1 MNDPRHY
8 QETHDFCQETKKKSK
23 SRNLLQQRLDETIGK
38 NIKEEK
44 QRKIPS
50 PFFLKEESLTDQEAS
65 LEETEKD
72 SKFVW
77 ENDLEIKELETAY
90 KEESAEKRYRR
101 LTQGVNLLIILLCIY
116 TGFLI
121 FGVAV
126 TQYHY
131 SDNGT
136 IEAQKLSVS
145 DIREKKEYEKIL
157 AQYINLRT
165 IYQSVLLLDY
175 QYDQNADEHMTIA
188 TEYEKILDDILKA
201 STQIKALDIE
211 EYLEYL
217 KLYEKD
223 GKTFTNTERGIAR
236 KLASLKTF
244 YNYFFKK
251 ELIVTNPAAL
261 VSAPKLHDKTIIRLD
276 IDEVARLLDNVE
288 SGEQLTG
295 KQLAYHEKTKVR
307 DLALLTLFLGTGIRV
322 SECVG
327 LNIDDIDLKNNGIKI
342 IRKGGNEVIV
352 YFGDE
357 VLEALLPYLE
367 ERKQIEALPGHTNA
381 LFLSMQKKRMSVRSV
396 ENLVKKYA
404 KTVTT
409 MKNITPHK
417 LRSTYGTNLYNET
430 GDIYLVADVLGHKD
444 VNTTKKHY
452 ASLEDSRR
460 RMAARAVTLR
470 EKQ

>member
-1 MNDPRHY
+1 MNRVNKRLSMNDPRHY

-38 NIKEEK
+38 SIKEEK

-201 STQIKALDIE
+201 STQIKALDIDSKYVQLQSMMLSWVDSQNE
-211 EYLEYL
+211 QSIYTYC
-217 KLYEKD
+217 KLMSAGITENNDDTVNQAIQIENFVDDNFTQITSNFVTLGENINGTDLVDIKEWSPEKYINEKIN
-223 GKTFTNTERGIAR
+223 G
-236 KLASLKTF
+236 
-244 YNYFFKK
+244 KK
-251 ELIVTNPAAL
+251 E
-261 VSAPKLHDKTIIRLD
+261 
-276 IDEVARLLDNVE
+276 
-288 SGEQLTG
+288 
-295 KQLAYHEKTKVR
+295 
-307 DLALLTLFLGTGIRV
+307 
-322 SECVG
+322 
-327 LNIDDIDLKNNGIKI
+327 
-342 IRKGGNEVIV
+342 
-352 YFGDE
+352 
-357 VLEALLPYLE
+357 
-367 ERKQIEALPGHTNA
+367 
-381 LFLSMQKKRMSVRSV
+381 
-396 ENLVKKYA
+396 
-404 KTVTT
+404 
-409 MKNITPHK
+409 
-417 LRSTYGTNLYNET
+417 
-430 GDIYLVADVLGHKD
+430 
-444 VNTTKKHY
+444 
-452 ASLEDSRR
+452 
-460 RMAARAVTLR
+460 
-470 EKQ
+470 

>member
-1 MNDPRHY
+1 MNRVNERLSMNDPRHY

-38 NIKEEK
+38 SIKEEK

-50 PFFLKEESLTDQEAS
+50 PFFLKEESLTDQEASSLTDQEAS

-201 STQIKALDIE
+201 STQIKALDIDSKYVQLQSMMLSWVDSQNE
-211 EYLEYL
+211 QSIYTYC
-217 KLYEKD
+217 KLMSAGITENNDDAVNQAIQIENFVDDNFTQITSNFVTLGENINGTDLVDIKEWSPEKYINEKIN
-223 GKTFTNTERGIAR
+223 G
-236 KLASLKTF
+236 
-244 YNYFFKK
+244 KK
-251 ELIVTNPAAL
+251 E
-261 VSAPKLHDKTIIRLD
+261 
-276 IDEVARLLDNVE
+276 
-288 SGEQLTG
+288 
-295 KQLAYHEKTKVR
+295 
-307 DLALLTLFLGTGIRV
+307 
-322 SECVG
+322 
-327 LNIDDIDLKNNGIKI
+327 
-342 IRKGGNEVIV
+342 
-352 YFGDE
+352 
-357 VLEALLPYLE
+357 
-367 ERKQIEALPGHTNA
+367 
-381 LFLSMQKKRMSVRSV
+381 
-396 ENLVKKYA
+396 
-404 KTVTT
+404 
-409 MKNITPHK
+409 
-417 LRSTYGTNLYNET
+417 
-430 GDIYLVADVLGHKD
+430 
-444 VNTTKKHY
+444 
-452 ASLEDSRR
+452 
-460 RMAARAVTLR
+460 
-470 EKQ
+470 

>member
-1 MNDPRHY
+1 MNRVNERLSMNDPRHY

-38 NIKEEK
+38 SIKEEK

-50 PFFLKEESLTDQEAS
+50 PFFLKEESLTDQEASSLTDQEAS

-201 STQIKALDIE
+201 STQIKALDIDSKYVQLQSMMLSWVDSQNE
-211 EYLEYL
+211 QSIYTYC
-217 KLYEKD
+217 KLMSAGITENNDDTVNQAIQIENFVDDNFTQITSNFVTLGENINGTDLVDIKEWSPEKYINEKIN
-223 GKTFTNTERGIAR
+223 G
-236 KLASLKTF
+236 
-244 YNYFFKK
+244 KK
-251 ELIVTNPAAL
+251 E
-261 VSAPKLHDKTIIRLD
+261 
-276 IDEVARLLDNVE
+276 
-288 SGEQLTG
+288 
-295 KQLAYHEKTKVR
+295 
-307 DLALLTLFLGTGIRV
+307 
-322 SECVG
+322 
-327 LNIDDIDLKNNGIKI
+327 
-342 IRKGGNEVIV
+342 
-352 YFGDE
+352 
-357 VLEALLPYLE
+357 
-367 ERKQIEALPGHTNA
+367 
-381 LFLSMQKKRMSVRSV
+381 
-396 ENLVKKYA
+396 
-404 KTVTT
+404 
-409 MKNITPHK
+409 
-417 LRSTYGTNLYNET
+417 
-430 GDIYLVADVLGHKD
+430 
-444 VNTTKKHY
+444 
-452 ASLEDSRR
+452 
-460 RMAARAVTLR
+460 
-470 EKQ
+470 

>member
-1 MNDPRHY
+1 MNRVNERLSMNDPRHY

-38 NIKEEK
+38 SIKEEK

-188 TEYEKILDDILKA
+188 TEYEKILDDTTECCICAELCA
-201 STQIKALDIE
+201 CGWNDWRGHFAATGV
-211 EYLEYL
+211 
-217 KLYEKD
+217 LYHH
-223 GKTFTNTERGIAR
+223 R
-236 KLASLKTF
+236 
-244 YNYFFKK
+244 
-251 ELIVTNPAAL
+251 
-261 VSAPKLHDKTIIRLD
+261 
-276 IDEVARLLDNVE
+276 
-288 SGEQLTG
+288 
-295 KQLAYHEKTKVR
+295 
-307 DLALLTLFLGTGIRV
+307 
-322 SECVG
+322 
-327 LNIDDIDLKNNGIKI
+327 
-342 IRKGGNEVIV
+342 
-352 YFGDE
+352 
-357 VLEALLPYLE
+357 
-367 ERKQIEALPGHTNA
+367 
-381 LFLSMQKKRMSVRSV
+381 
-396 ENLVKKYA
+396 
-404 KTVTT
+404 
-409 MKNITPHK
+409 
-417 LRSTYGTNLYNET
+417 
-430 GDIYLVADVLGHKD
+430 
-444 VNTTKKHY
+444 
-452 ASLEDSRR
+452 
-460 RMAARAVTLR
+460 
-470 EKQ
+470 

>member
-1 MNDPRHY
+1 MNRVNERLSMNDPRHY

-38 NIKEEK
+38 SIKEEK

-201 STQIKALDIE
+201 STQIKALDGKEIE
-211 EYLEYL
+211 DYSLSTLIRHLGLDSGITFHQADDDVLATWRLMEYCYNEYKELRKTQPSSLEHVYINSIYFWKGYNKFQQGVYL
-217 KLYEKD
+217 NTSL
-223 GKTFTNTERGIAR
+223 GKMYYSTFQKAWFSSNINLERVDIDAIEREVLIRMGIDSNKELGKMTAR
-236 KLASLKTF
+236 KF
-244 YNYFFKK
+244 ENIKK
-251 ELIVTNPAAL
+251 
-261 VSAPKLHDKTIIRLD
+261 
-276 IDEVARLLDNVE
+276 
-288 SGEQLTG
+288 G
-295 KQLAYHEKTKVR
+295 KQFV
-307 DLALLTLFLGTGIRV
+307 
-322 SECVG
+322 
-327 LNIDDIDLKNNGIKI
+327 
-342 IRKGGNEVIV
+342 
-352 YFGDE
+352 
-357 VLEALLPYLE
+357 
-367 ERKQIEALPGHTNA
+367 
-381 LFLSMQKKRMSVRSV
+381 
-396 ENLVKKYA
+396 
-404 KTVTT
+404 
-409 MKNITPHK
+409 
-417 LRSTYGTNLYNET
+417 
-430 GDIYLVADVLGHKD
+430 
-444 VNTTKKHY
+444 
-452 ASLEDSRR
+452 
-460 RMAARAVTLR
+460 
-470 EKQ
+470 

>member
-1 MNDPRHY
+1 MNRVNERLSMNDPRHY

-38 NIKEEK
+38 SIKEEK

-175 QYDQNADEHMTIA
+175 QYDQNANISKYKTPSAFAKGMYSYMNRMNVQVGKNKVAFIA
-188 TEYEKILDDILKA
+188 GYREK
-201 STQIKALDIE
+201 E
-211 EYLEYL
+211 M
-217 KLYEKD
+217 
-223 GKTFTNTERGIAR
+223 
-236 KLASLKTF
+236 
-244 YNYFFKK
+244 NYW
-251 ELIVTNPAAL
+251 
-261 VSAPKLHDKTIIRLD
+261 
-276 IDEVARLLDNVE
+276 
-288 SGEQLTG
+288 
-295 KQLAYHEKTKVR
+295 
-307 DLALLTLFLGTGIRV
+307 
-322 SECVG
+322 
-327 LNIDDIDLKNNGIKI
+327 
-342 IRKGGNEVIV
+342 EVI
-352 YFGDE
+352 Y
-357 VLEALLPYLE
+357 
-367 ERKQIEALPGHTNA
+367 
-381 LFLSMQKKRMSVRSV
+381 
-396 ENLVKKYA
+396 
-404 KTVTT
+404 
-409 MKNITPHK
+409 ITPIP
-417 LRSTYGTNLYNET
+417 LPL
-430 GDIYLVADVLGHKD
+430 
-444 VNTTKKHY
+444 
-452 ASLEDSRR
+452 
-460 RMAARAVTLR
+460 
-470 EKQ
+470 